1 MRVCRGTSGEIA
13 QCSERGPD
21 GCGARKCERL
31 SIAIFLIL
39 DQSSASARP
48 CEGPF
53 DQPSFRRDDE
63 PLGPIRMSDDFDVL
77 GRQYFLHCG
86 AKHRALIAAI
96 GVELQQKWLDE
107 ALATCSQLQPN
118 PTAPAA
124 LVRRRSVPRQGGRTR
139 QGRQATRSGAI
150 HAPSR
155 VPKSPLGKRF
165 FGPPMN
171 RSMVKSPRISCLPID
186 RPTHLSTTIR
196 RRTEFRPL
204 SAPCSRA
211 TRDQA
216 NKVTAM
222 RITRFDKHQSP
233 VLD

>member
-124 LVRRRSVPRQGGRTR
+124 LVRRRSVPRQGGRLGRVDRR
-139 QGRQATRSGAI
+139 QEAA
-150 HAPSR
+150 
-155 VPKSPLGKRF
+155 RF
-165 FGPPMN
+165 MPPHESQN
-171 RSMVKSPRISCLPID
+171 HPWA
-186 RPTHLSTTIR
+186 
-196 RRTEFRPL
+196 
-204 SAPCSRA
+204 SA
-211 TRDQA
+211 
-216 NKVTAM
+216 
-222 RITRFDKHQSP
+222 F
-233 VLD
+233 LDHR